1 MIGLD
6 EGVFYDHLLLMSK
19 SIPILALSATIGNP
33 EVFHEW
39 LSKSK
44 GEECPIRLIRTTKR
58 FSDLQQYV
66 YLPKFPLPSLLE
78 TTVNPKKNQRQTNSI
93 VPINPVF
100 SLSTV
105 ILKEYGLP
113 GDMKLV
119 PSQCIQLWD
128 VMKKFSGDNPP
139 HRLVELD
146 PDVYFK
152 DI

>member
-44 GEECPIRLIRTTKR
+44 GNKNPIRLIRTTKR

-78 TTVNPKKNQRQTNSI
+78 TTVNPKENQRHMI
-93 VPINPVF
+93 GKFAINPV
-100 SLSTV
+100 
-105 ILKEYGLP
+105 LP
-113 GDMKLV
+113 V
-119 PSQCIQLWD
+119 
-128 VMKKFSGDNPP
+128 
-139 HRLVELD
+139 
-146 PDVYFK
+146 
-152 DI
+152 